1 MKTRKQIRYLRRK
14 AVKNSDNTKS
24 IFLKIILKD
33 KMDENKLISLLEGIR
48 QASHGKTQQYLKY
61 KNYIEEI
68 VEKEL

>member
-33 KMDENKLISLLEGIR
+33 KMNENKLISLLEGIR
-48 QASHGKTQQYLKY
+48 QASHGKTKQYLKY